1 MRILISS
8 ALLFL
13 VACNSA
19 DKTDQKE
26 NVQVAGAWKML
37 SQNLKGEKT
46 DTTYTTIQQL
56 KIFTGDHMMYA
67 NVNPADSVS
76 SFGVGSYSSSA
87 DSISEIVI
95 YSSSDT
101 TNDEASHTYKLAIEK
116 TDKGYKQ
123 VIPDI
128 ANLAG
133 EHFKLS
139 EEYEAAGADTKSPL
153 DGLWKLTK
161 YVTVNGKD
169 TAAQL
174 ITQYKAYQGGQVIW
188 GHTVTDSLKKMHT
201 GIGFGK
207 FEMSGDT
214 KAKET
219 MVASTYSVVRGRSF
233 DIDIAMNGNDAFTQ
247 TITNPDG
254 SKEIES
260 YQRVRK

>member
-1 MRILISS
+1 MRILLTS

-13 VACNSA
+13 LACNNS
-19 DKTDQKE
+19 DKADQKE
-26 NVQVAGAWKML
+26 AQVAGAWKML
-37 SQNLKGEKT
+37 SQNIKGEKT

-76 SFGVGSYSSSA
+76 SFGVGSYSSNA
-87 DSISEIVI
+87 DTVTENVI

-101 TNDEASHTYKLAIEK
+101 SNDEASHTYTLAIEK
-116 TDKGYKQ
+116 TAKGYKQ

-128 ANLAG
+128 ANMAG

-139 EEYEAAGADTKSPL
+139 EEYETAGADTKSPL

-161 YVTVNGKD
+161 YVTVKGKD
-169 TAAQL
+169 STVQS
-174 ITQYKAYQGGQVIW
+174 ITQYKAYYGGQVIW

-207 FEMSGDT
+207 FEMSGDN

-219 MVASTYSVVRGRSF
+219 MVASTYSVVRGQSF
-233 DIDIAMNGNDAFTQ
+233 DIDIAMNGSDAFTQ

-260 YQRVRK
+260 YQRVKK